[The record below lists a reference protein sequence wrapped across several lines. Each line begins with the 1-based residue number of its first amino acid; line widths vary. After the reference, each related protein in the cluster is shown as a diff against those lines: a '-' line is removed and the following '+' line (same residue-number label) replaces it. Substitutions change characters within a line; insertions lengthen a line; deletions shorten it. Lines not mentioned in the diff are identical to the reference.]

1 MSAIRKYPNWVAT
14 VTSAFALLSHES
26 VSLRQRQARLVLV
39 GIAPRLPRI
48 FRFFRAAD
56 GRIFDAAS
64 AQEVVTMPGK
74 TIAVIGATGQQG
86 GQVARHLL
94 KDGWVVRALTRDP
107 DKPAAKALAGE
118 GAEVVM
124 ADNDDRQSLVA
135 AFRDAYGVFS
145 VQNFWLPNVGK
156 EGEIRHGKLA
166 ADVAKAAGVE
176 HFVYSSVGAAHRG
189 MGQAHF
195 ASKWQIEQYIQ
206 SLGLPYTI
214 VRPVAFMDNFNWSRP
229 AITNGKFP
237 SRGVR
242 PEKATQLVAADD
254 IGLLVA
260 HVFAHRDQYL
270 GKTIELAGDEL
281 TEQQIAET
289 FAKVISRPVK
299 IVPQQMPEG
308 YTPTAE
314 QSAMFKFF
322 NGQGYD
328 ADIAALRSELPQ
340 LQTFEQYLR
349 RHGWENAEPMP
360 ETEQR
365 PWGS

>member
-1 MSAIRKYPNWVAT
+1 
-14 VTSAFALLSHES
+14 
-26 VSLRQRQARLVLV
+26 
-39 GIAPRLPRI
+39 
-48 FRFFRAAD
+48 
-56 GRIFDAAS
+56 
-64 AQEVVTMPGK
+64 MPGK
-74 TIAVIGATGQQG
+74 LIAVMGATGQQG
-86 GQVARHLL
+86 GGVARHLL
-94 KDGWVVRALTRDP
+94 QAGWAVRALTRDP
-107 DKPAAKALAGE
+107 EKPAAKALAAG
-118 GAEVVM
+118 GADVVT
-124 ADNDDRQSLVA
+124 ADNEDRQALVA
-135 AFRDAYGVFS
+135 AFRDVYGVFS

-156 EGEIRHGKLA
+156 EGEIRQGKLA
-166 ADVAKAAGVE
+166 ADVAKEASVE

-195 ASKWQIEQYIQ
+195 DSKWQIEQYIH

-214 VRPVAFMDNFNWSRP
+214 IRPVAFMDNFNWSRP

-242 PEKATQLVAADD
+242 PEKATQLVASDD

-260 HVFAHRDQYL
+260 QVFAHRDQYL

-281 TEQQIAET
+281 TEQQIAAT
-289 FAKVISRPVK
+289 FGKVIGRPVK
-299 IVPQQMPEG
+299 VVPEQMPPG
-308 YTPTAE
+308 VVPTAE
-314 QSAMFKFF
+314 QSAMFRFF

-328 ADIAALRSELPQ
+328 ADIAALRKELPQ

-365 PWGS
+365 PWGR